1 MGALV
6 GYPIPQCLCTATVTA
21 AFSKILT
28 VIHRAELSKYEQH
41 LYQGINNLTD
51 KFIIFPNH

>member
-6 GYPIPQCLCTATVTA
+6 DYYK
-21 AFSKILT
+21 SKTLT

-41 LYQGINNLTD
+41 LHQGINNLTD
-51 KFIIFPNH
+51 KFIIFPNR